1 MHPLPSSSREH
12 AGDLRAPLLPLHPQ
26 PAAGVAAVA
35 ALRALGVRSHA
46 VAIHLTKGLPLGS
59 GLGSSAASAAAAAKA
74 VDALF
79 GSRLGRNDLVL
90 AGLES
95 EKAVSGFRAD
105 NIAPAARRPGRL
117 RPPPGPSFGSMR
129 ERCIFGSPVEKD
141 PKWVTRLGTLLET
154 DFLPKFTVQDP
165 NMSLGTLI
173 GLLLETVSGVLME
186 WLNFS
191 QDLKLQ

>member
-1 MHPLPSSSREH
+1 M
-12 AGDLRAPLLPLHPQ
+12 
-26 PAAGVAAVA
+26 AAVA

-95 EKAVSGFRAD
+95 EKAVSGFHAD
-105 NIAPAARRPGRL
+105 NIAPAARHPGGFVLHLVR
-117 RPPPGPSFGSMR
+117 
-129 ERCIFGSPVEKD
+129 V
-141 PKWVTRLGTLLET
+141 LGR
-154 DFLPKFTVQDP
+154 
-165 NMSLGTLI
+165 
-173 GLLLETVSGVLME
+173 
-186 WLNFS
+186 
-191 QDLKLQ
+191 